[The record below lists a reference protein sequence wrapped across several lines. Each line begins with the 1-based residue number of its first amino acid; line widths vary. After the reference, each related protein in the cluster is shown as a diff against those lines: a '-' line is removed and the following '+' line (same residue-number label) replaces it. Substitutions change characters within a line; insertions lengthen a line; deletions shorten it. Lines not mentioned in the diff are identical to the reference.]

1 MELTIQTTAS
11 GTQHKLDLN
20 RDFLAQ
26 ARDAGAP
33 HPLAHMDR
41 IVRVDAGMPTPR
53 QQAYHQL
60 GLNRR
65 NITVA
70 DAMNCR
76 ALLGAGPVT
85 EADQVTGRLAVQAYL
100 FDAIEGTLRDS
111 DYGIQGLFNRKAA
124 QIDSIANTK
133 FDRPIIDYTEPEKPR
148 SKAIAQLSEPARM
161 LVLTVSDNS
170 YKIPGTSIGIEYSDQ
185 AASAVTLP
193 IIQLSIQ
200 RQAEVENLER
210 VERYLLGF
218 LNGDSDFG
226 MSPLSAVPGAVKA
239 ASSYDP
245 AATGGKLT
253 QTAWVL
259 WLFDGSRKRRIDTII
274 CDMKTALAIEAREG
288 RWTVQTDN
296 ATSKRIDTLESIV
309 NPTWPDKVE
318 IIVSQDPAWPAGTIV
333 GFDSRYGY
341 HVVNSTTLAYEA
353 MEQFAIRRSTKM
365 RFDHGSVAYRLYD
378 DAWSVLTLT

>member
-1 MELTIQTTAS
+1 MELTFQTNAQ
-11 GTQHKLDLN
+11 GTQHKLDVNLA
-20 RDFLAQ
+20 FAAQ
-26 ARDAGAP
+26 ARDAAAA
-33 HPLAHMDR
+33 HPLAHLDTV
-41 IVRVDAGMPTPR
+41 VRVDAGMPTPR

-60 GLNRR
+60 GLTNR
-65 NITVA
+65 NITIA

-100 FDAIEGTLRDS
+100 FDAIENKLRES

-124 QIDSIANTK
+124 QVDSIANTK
-133 FDRPIIDYTEPEKPR
+133 FDRPIIDYSEPEKPR
-148 SKAIAQLSEPARM
+148 SRGIAQLSEPARM

-185 AASAVTLP
+185 AAAAVTLP
-193 IIQLSIQ
+193 IISLSIQ

-218 LNGDSDFG
+218 LNGDTDFG
-226 MSPLSAVPGAVKA
+226 MDPLSAVAGAVKT

-245 AATGGKLT
+245 AAVGKLT

-274 CDMKTALAIEAREG
+274 CDMKTALKIEAREG
-288 RWTVQTDN
+288 RWTTQNDN
-296 ATSKRIDTLESIV
+296 AKSKRIDTLESIV
-309 NPTWPDKVE
+309 NPTWPDQVE
-318 IIVSQDPAWPAGTIV
+318 IIVSQDPAWPANTCV

-365 RFDHGSVAYRLYD
+365 RFDSGSVAYRLYD
-378 DAWSVLTLT
+378 DAWSVLVLS

>member
-1 MELTIQTTAS
+1 MELTIQTNAS
-11 GTQHKLDLN
+11 GTQHKIDVN
-20 RDFLAQ
+20 RDFMAQ

-33 HPLAHMDR
+33 HTLAHLDSL
-41 IVRVDAGMPTPR
+41 IRVDAGMPTAR
-53 QQAYHQL
+53 QQAYGQL
-60 GLNRR
+60 GFGRR
-65 NITVA
+65 DITIA

-100 FDAIEGTLRDS
+100 FDALEGSLGDN

-124 QIDSIANTK
+124 VIDSIANTK
-133 FDRPIIDYTEPEKPR
+133 FDRPIIDYAETEKPR
-148 SKAIAQLSEPARM
+148 SRAIAQLSEPARM

-185 AASAVTLP
+185 AAAAVTLP
-193 IIQLSIQ
+193 IISLSVK

-210 VERYLLGF
+210 VERYLLAF
-218 LNGDSDFG
+218 LNGDADFG
-226 MSPLSAVPGAVKA
+226 MPALSTVSGAVKT

-274 CDMKTALAIEAREG
+274 CDMKTAMAIEAREG
-288 RWTVQTDN
+288 RWTTQTDN
-296 ATSKRIDTLESIV
+296 AKSKRIDTLESIV
-309 NPTWPDKVE
+309 NPTWPDQVE

-333 GFDSRYGY
+333 GFDSRFGY

-378 DAWSVLTLT
+378 DAWSVLVLS

>member
-1 MELTIQTTAS
+1 MELTFQTNAQ
-11 GTQHKLDLN
+11 GTQHKLDVNLA
-20 RDFLAQ
+20 FAAQ
-26 ARDAGAP
+26 ARDAAAA
-33 HPLAHMDR
+33 HPLAHLDTV
-41 IVRVDAGMPTPR
+41 VRVDAGMPTPR

-60 GLNRR
+60 GLTSR
-65 NITVA
+65 NITIA

-100 FDAIEGTLRDS
+100 FDAIENRLRES

-124 QIDSIANTK
+124 QVDSIANTK
-133 FDRPIIDYTEPEKPR
+133 FDRPIIDYAETEKPR
-148 SKAIAQLSEPARM
+148 SRGIAQLSEPARM

-185 AASAVTLP
+185 AAAAVTLP
-193 IIQLSIQ
+193 IISLSIQ

-218 LNGDSDFG
+218 LNGDTDFG
-226 MSPLSAVPGAVKA
+226 MDPLSAVAGAVKT

-245 AATGGKLT
+245 AAVGKLT

-274 CDMKTALAIEAREG
+274 CDMKTALKIEAREG
-288 RWTVQTDN
+288 RWTTQSDN
-296 ATSKRIDTLESIV
+296 AKSKRIDTLESIV
-309 NPTWPDKVE
+309 NPTWPDQVE
-318 IIVSQDPAWPAGTIV
+318 IIVSQDPAWPANTCV

-365 RFDHGSVAYRLYD
+365 RFDSGSVAYRLYD
-378 DAWSVLTLT
+378 DAWSVLVLS